1 VAEKKTAK
9 EGSTLAWVGLGVLSG
24 VGLYF
29 LSKSLFKKPSLVPPG
44 SRTEVMPLPT
54 VASPTR
60 FVDFNSVVSRYG
72 QLRDLYHMGPAYKS
86 GPEVIAE
93 INGLELAARNFA
105 DIGQVSQVTAEG
117 LVADMEDFKAKV
129 MDTMQFLDSLKN
141 QPAPGIGRRQRWPRN

>member
-1 VAEKKTAK
+1 MADKKNAK

-29 LSKSLFKKPSLVPPG
+29 LSKSLFKKTLVSTG

-60 FVDFNSVVSRYG
+60 FVNFDSVVARFG
-72 QLRDLYHMGPAYKS
+72 QLRDLYHMGPTYKS

-93 INGLELAARNFA
+93 INGLEIAARNFA
-105 DIGQVSQVTAEG
+105 DIGQVSRATAEA
-117 LVADMEDFKAKV
+117 LVVDMEDFKARV
-129 MDTMQFLDSLKN
+129 MDTMQFLESLKN